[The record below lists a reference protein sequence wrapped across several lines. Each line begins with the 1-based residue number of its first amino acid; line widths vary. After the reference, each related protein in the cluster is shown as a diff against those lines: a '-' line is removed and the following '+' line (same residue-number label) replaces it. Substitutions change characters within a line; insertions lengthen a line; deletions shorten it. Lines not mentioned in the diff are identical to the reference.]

1 MWVWG
6 SIWGDGRAGHLYKYI
21 KISAVYVLYV
31 CAYVNAKYR
40 GLVLQHQ
47 TYCHYVT

>member
-6 SIWGDGRAGHLYKYI
+6 SIWGDGKAGHLYKYI

-31 CAYVNAKYR
+31 CACVNAKIQDFKFQF
-40 GLVLQHQ
+40 LSK
-47 TYCHYVT
+47 TFFF